1 MLTRL
6 MRQRT
11 HKYVRKNTIVG
22 DEIDVSLGWIL
33 IFTRLGGPQGSA
45 CRKELIQGR
54 QKGWKW
60 PEGLG

>member
-33 IFTRLGGPQGSA
+33 IFTRLGGSPGLSLQ
-45 CRKELIQGR
+45 
-54 QKGWKW
+54 
-60 PEGLG
+60 EGADPGQAEGVEMA